1 MDIEIEIGEKKVSVK
16 NAGKSMLEKII
27 LETIKCNHPK
37 KDDILKSCFKKHKL
51 KPHKK
56 LNNDMSFIECSIKYD
71 NHDTLC
77 KYVTNITNSAP
88 TYNIV
93 NLCVLYNKVDLLKKY
108 SKEKRASLDQCVNGD
123 TPIITAIKKKHIECF
138 DILVENNCSIHQPT
152 PDICNPF
159 CVVLDEIM
167 KDYNDN
173 ALTEK
178 TIPIFVNFIDKLLPT
193 TFESI
198 TVNEIKSEL
207 LKLIDKDD
215 MYDSFLF
222 EHAANNEER
231 NDIFDQFLTKYNMTF
246 CDHITSKI
254 VELGENKLDIFINK
268 IIDRRP
274 HTLFAEYNECKLVNF
289 LLQTDCTKVIEN
301 IIENYDDIVYHNDD
315 ILYILFLNGKIDHA
329 KILLG
334 YHPEKVKTLTNEKRT
349 LIEAV
354 VLSTQIID
362 SQKIECIDYLIGL
375 GANVNNINVF
385 GLNIINTAI
394 QYSTNQIIKHLSTY
408 VDKKIKK
415 KNLLER
421 ACCFEKIDVLK
432 TLIEMDYKI
441 DKSYEDYITNCVFAS
456 LRLNNYELVEY
467 IINEPKF
474 CISEDNKKYLFKCAN
489 NIHCS
494 DKILGL
500 LNNEYIP
507 QCAEKNPNIVRLN
520 GMFRNFIDRY
530 RYSRKEDILSYA
542 KMLILILL
550 KIANNDVTK
559 ICKSNFFY
567 QEERFIRDNELR
579 ISYTSI
585 VAKCATIVL
594 HYEGITEL
602 RPNDIIDI
610 ITYSLSNI
618 RTKNVLTKYKKT
630 LTGIIDKLE
639 HASKSI
645 NDLFGAIINGDYD
658 GDFDDDIDEDNDS
671 EYCSCCG
678 KKTEEISDD
687 DSDIDIDA
695 DILSNECM
703 ESDECKHNDTS
714 FTCDDLKLN
723 NVKVKHRKKKNKQ
736 RNKKKNYLVD
746 QKEISIKDEKLK
758 QHNDHIINDNSDEIN
773 ETTDYTDKKID
784 ETVDKLHKY
793 HTSLLKIKQYPDIS
807 KIPKKTATLNDDLIT
822 LLLARLVYPFTLN
835 NYDVLKNLLSQKSVF
850 YEDENK
856 FNIVENNKLTAMIY
870 KNSKETIPTWITH
883 YGYNICKEGKLD
895 DNHMFPFA
903 IDILIFTLLEKGN
916 QSLKCSYRKINDENQ
931 ATCIYFYGKAL
942 INERWQ
948 RGFFEYFL
956 NNKNILFHR
965 LFKAQL

>member
-1 MDIEIEIGEKKVSVK
+1 MDIEIEIGEKKVSIK
-16 NAGKSMLEKII
+16 NAGKSMIERII
-27 LETIKCNHPK
+27 LEAIKCNHPK

-88 TYNIV
+88 TYNII
-93 NLCVLYNKVDLLKKY
+93 NLCVLYNKIDLLKKY
-108 SKEKRASLDQCVNGD
+108 SKEKRSSLDQCVNGD
-123 TPIITAIKKKHIECF
+123 TPIITAIKKKYVECF
-138 DILVENNCSIHQPT
+138 NILIENNCSIHQPT
-152 PDICNPF
+152 PDVCNPF

-173 ALTEK
+173 TLTEK
-178 TIPIFVNFIDKLLPT
+178 TISIFENFIDKLLPIK
-193 TFESI
+193 FDSI

-274 HTLFAEYNECKLVNF
+274 HTLFAEYNDNKLVNF
-289 LLQTDCTKVIEN
+289 LLQTDCFKVIDN
-301 IIENYDDIVYHNDD
+301 IIENYDDIIYHNDD
-315 ILYILFLNGKIDHA
+315 ILYLLFLNGKTDHA

-334 YHPEKVKTLTNEKRT
+334 YHPEKAKSLTNEKKT

-354 VLSTQIID
+354 VLSTQMTD
-362 SQKIECIDYLIGL
+362 PQKIECIDYLIGL
-375 GANVNNINVF
+375 GADVNNINAF
-385 GLNIINTAI
+385 GLNIINIAI
-394 QYSTNQIIKHLSTY
+394 QYSTNEIVKHLSTHI
-408 VDKKIKK
+408 DKKIKK
-415 KNLLER
+415 KNLLEF
-421 ACCFEKIDVLK
+421 ACCFEKVDVLK
-432 TLIEMDYKI
+432 TLIEMNYRI
-441 DKSYEDYITNCVFAS
+441 DKSDEDYVTNCVFVS

-489 NIHCS
+489 NINCS
-494 DKILGL
+494 DQILTL
-500 LNNEYIP
+500 LNNKYISH
-507 QCAEKNPNIVRLN
+507 CTEKNINIMRLN

-530 RYSRKEDILSYA
+530 RYSKKEDILSYA

-550 KIANNDVTK
+550 KIANNDITK

-567 QEERFIRDNELR
+567 QEEKFIRDNELR

-585 VAKCATIVL
+585 IAKCATIIL

-610 ITYSLSNI
+610 ITYSLSDA
-618 RTKNVLTKYKKT
+618 RMKNVLMKYKKM
-630 LTGIIDKLE
+630 LSGIIDKLE

-645 NDLFGAIINGDYD
+645 NELFGEIINGHYH
-658 GDFDDDIDEDNDS
+658 GDFDDDNDEDDDS

-678 KKTEEISDD
+678 KKAEEISDG
-687 DSDIDIDA
+687 SDTDINT
-695 DILSNECM
+695 DILSNEHTA
-703 ESDECKHNDTS
+703 SDECENNDIG
-714 FTCDDLKLN
+714 FTYDDLEHSTTNHK
-723 NVKVKHRKKKNKQ
+723 KKKNKQ
-736 RNKKKNYLVD
+736 KNKKRKNHLVD
-746 QKEISIKDEKLK
+746 QKEISIEDEKLK

-773 ETTDYTDKKID
+773 ETTDCVDKKIN
-784 ETVDKLHKY
+784 ETVDELHKY
-793 HTSLLKIKQYPDIS
+793 YTSLIKIKQYPDIS
-807 KIPKKTATLNDDLIT
+807 KIPKKTVTLNSDLIT
-822 LLLARLVYPFTLN
+822 SLLARLIYPFTLN

-870 KNSKETIPTWITH
+870 KNSKEIIPTWITH

-895 DNHMFPFA
+895 ENHMFTFA
-903 IDILIFTLLEKGN
+903 IDILIFNLLEKEN
-916 QSLKCSYRKINDENQ
+916 HSLKCSYRKINDENQ

-956 NNKNILFHR
+956 NDKNILFHR